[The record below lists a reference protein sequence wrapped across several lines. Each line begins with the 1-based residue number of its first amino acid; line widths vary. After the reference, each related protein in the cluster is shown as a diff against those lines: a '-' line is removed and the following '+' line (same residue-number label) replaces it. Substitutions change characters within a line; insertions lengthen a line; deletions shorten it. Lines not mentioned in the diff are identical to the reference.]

1 MLDILPIPERNTI
14 SRTWFKVPGQLV
26 STGELIQTDCVNM
39 AIASESTLENEV
51 EQKDEQQ
58 HKLQT
63 LKGKL
68 HLSCSLL

>member
-1 MLDILPIPERNTI
+1 MAIPERNTI

-26 STGELIQTDCVNM
+26 STGDLIQTDWVNM
-39 AIASESTLENEV
+39 TIASESTLTNEV
-51 EQKDEQQ
+51 EQKNGQK